1 MVRRNSVRRWSGKMA
16 AHRGLLARDRR
27 MPTGV
32 IVQPGA
38 REMFTPRE
46 LTDAYKEFTKHGP
59 RYLEAEGGIEGSVH
73 RFGTRVLVV
82 YEEPESGLV
91 ILSHPT

>member
-1 MVRRNSVRRWSGKMA
+1 
-16 AHRGLLARDRR
+16 